1 MLDKAQSRPDLLLL
15 LSLLLV
21 ILVYPVLD
29 HGDFRRMILSVLMF
43 APVIL
48 ATVRLSKIRRWVW
61 PSVLLMVAA
70 FIFSVAST
78 FVPAPALI
86 GTKWALL
93 TAFFALTV
101 VGLFSYLKNAH
112 SVNESHLYTAVSIYL
127 LLGMQWFALYSAID
141 NFYPGCNPAQRRCG
155 DRSSKR
161 AAVLQFGNSLD
172 DRLRRCCPYPR
183 RSPHAGGAGGSYG
196 RSLRCDHGGDTS
208 QRLQT
213 AGQFALVAT
222 ATTTSKMPDG
232 CYVLRRGHH
241 RVVHAIRAIGRLN
254 QVLPHK

>member
-29 HGDFRRMILSVLMF
+29 RGDFRRMILGVLIF
-43 APVIL
+43 VPVIL

-61 PSVLLMVAA
+61 PSVLLTVAA
-70 FIFSVAST
+70 LIFSAASLLI
-78 FVPAPALI
+78 PNPALV

-112 SVNESHLYTAVSIYL
+112 SVVESHLFTAVSIYL

-141 NFYPGCNPAQRRCG
+141 VFYPGAIVQNNAAMTDRQSELLYFSLVTLSTIGYG
-155 DRSSKR
+155 DVVPVHGEVRML
-161 AAVLQFGNSLD
+161 AALEGVTGVLYVAITVAILVSAYKQQGNS
-172 DRLRRCCPYPR
+172 P
-183 RSPHAGGAGGSYG
+183 
-196 RSLRCDHGGDTS
+196 
-208 QRLQT
+208 
-213 AGQFALVAT
+213 
-222 ATTTSKMPDG
+222 
-232 CYVLRRGHH
+232 
-241 RVVHAIRAIGRLN
+241 
-254 QVLPHK
+254 